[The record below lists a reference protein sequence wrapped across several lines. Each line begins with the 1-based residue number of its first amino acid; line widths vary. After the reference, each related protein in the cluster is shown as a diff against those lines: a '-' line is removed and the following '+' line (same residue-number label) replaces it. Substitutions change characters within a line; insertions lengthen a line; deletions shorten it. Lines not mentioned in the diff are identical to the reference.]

1 MTDHKK
7 DDKIKDLSESTPIT
21 EARLDYYV
29 ADSNYRKQG
38 DLPDDMLLLY
48 KTVDNREQPINLMLL
63 KGERWVSTSVNQL
76 QLVSD
81 YTSERGNHDYKRQQQ
96 LVKHIHGTSGY
107 KAPILTTNSAI
118 MKVNEGLSV
127 HITRLIDFQEIREK
141 DNKYSRTSLTF
152 EGGTVVI
159 IDLGLEYF
167 TTRFDAALEQ
177 LDSYRCSY
185 DMLASYE
192 YLGATQRSLLDKHL
206 LDTISPLSPFIQSR
220 IKQLKTKKDFNR
232 YSLSF
237 YNKEMVKITIQPAI
251 TNGLLTKNDFPDIKF

>member
-1 MTDHKK
+1 MADYKK
-7 DDKIKDLSESTPIT
+7 DDKINDVSESFPIT
-21 EARLDYYV
+21 EDRLDYYV

-48 KTVDNREQPINLMLL
+48 KTVDNKQPINLMLL

-76 QLVSD
+76 QLFSN

-107 KAPILTTNSAI
+107 KAAILTTNSAL
-118 MKVNEGLSV
+118 MNVNEGLYV
-127 HITRLIDFQEIREK
+127 QITRLISFQEIREK

-159 IDLGLEYF
+159 INLGIEYF

-185 DMLASYE
+185 DMLANYE
-192 YLGATQRSLLDKHL
+192 YIGPTQRSLLQKHL

-251 TNGLLTKNDFPDIKF
+251 TNGLLTKSDFPDIKF